1 MKSSQEI
8 NLLVVFF
15 CLFPFALANWI
26 TGASYGRRVRVLA
39 RAIAVGIWLI
49 EGGNM
54 TREETEAFYVS
65 KAWRRK
71 KKAILRRDHYQCQLC
86 KRYGRLTEAKIV
98 HHKLELAEYPELALD
113 DDNLISVCRACHNK
127 LHPEKAEARN
137 KYKYGKHEDRYSGE
151 RMA

>member
-1 MKSSQEI
+1 M
-8 NLLVVFF
+8 
-15 CLFPFALANWI
+15 
-26 TGASYGRRVRVLA
+26 LA

-113 DDNLISVCRACHNK
+113 DDNLISVCAACHNK
-127 LHPEKAEARN
+127 LHDEKGAKAHKRFR
-137 KYKYGKHEDRYSGE
+137 KREDLYSGG
-151 RMA
+151 RME

>member
-1 MKSSQEI
+1 MQ
-8 NLLVVFF
+8 
-15 CLFPFALANWI
+15 
-26 TGASYGRRVRVLA
+26 

-49 EGGNM
+49 EGGYM
-54 TREETEAFYVS
+54 TRDETEAFYVS

-137 KYKYGKHEDRYSGE
+137 KYRYRKHEDRYSGE